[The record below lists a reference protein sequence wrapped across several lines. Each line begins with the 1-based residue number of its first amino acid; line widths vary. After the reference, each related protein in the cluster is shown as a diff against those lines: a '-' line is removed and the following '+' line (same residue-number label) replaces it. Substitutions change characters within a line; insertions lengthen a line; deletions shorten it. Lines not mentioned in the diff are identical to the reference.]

1 MEKIEIPCKGQ
12 TDFYLDVFLKTK
24 GVSSLQDTGRFV
36 SEFEEQIRTIIN
48 SRENDEEDED
58 IERKPDVDPSGMM
71 LFCRFH
77 SFLYSLDIDGDI
89 SKINLFVQQFSI
101 FLKNIYFGKKRRIP
115 LITGLTCSF
124 IKYKAHTFSSN
135 YKHIL

>member
-36 SEFEEQIRTIIN
+36 SEFEEQIKTFIN
-48 SRENDEEDED
+48 SRDNDEEHED
-58 IERKPDVDPSGMM
+58 IERKPDVDLSGTM
-71 LFCRFH
+71 LFYRFH

-101 FLKNIYFGKKRRIP
+101 FLQNI
-115 LITGLTCSF
+115 
-124 IKYKAHTFSSN
+124 
-135 YKHIL
+135 

>member
-12 TDFYLDVFLKTK
+12 IDSHLDAFLKTK

-48 SRENDEEDED
+48 SRADNDSFDEEDED
-58 IERKPDVDPSGMM
+58 IESKPDVDLSGMM

-101 FLKNIYFGKKRRIP
+101 YLKNI
-115 LITGLTCSF
+115 
-124 IKYKAHTFSSN
+124 
-135 YKHIL
+135 

>member
-1 MEKIEIPCKGQ
+1 MAYHNFNYFYYIQGKSLDEQEQIYRDLWLEKIEIPCKGQ

-24 GVSSLQDTGRFV
+24 GVSSLLDTGRFV

-48 SRENDEEDED
+48 SRGYDEEDED
-58 IERKPDVDPSGMM
+58 IERKPDVDLSGMM

-77 SFLYSLDIDGDI
+77 SFLYSLDIDGDT

-101 FLKNIYFGKKRRIP
+101 FLKNI
-115 LITGLTCSF
+115 
-124 IKYKAHTFSSN
+124 
-135 YKHIL
+135 